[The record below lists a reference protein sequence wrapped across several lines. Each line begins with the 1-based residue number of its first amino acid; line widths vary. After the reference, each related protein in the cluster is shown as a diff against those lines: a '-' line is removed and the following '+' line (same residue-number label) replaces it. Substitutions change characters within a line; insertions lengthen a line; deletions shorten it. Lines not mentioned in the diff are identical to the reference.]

1 MRLRLRL
8 LLIAFA
14 VAILSVV
21 GAGVANAG
29 APIYPHQSS
38 GDRGS
43 DVRALQGLLRQQSVS
58 DLYISGIFDAPT
70 VAAVRAFQTARGLPV
85 TGMVDAGTWARLI
98 VRLDYGATGEAV
110 KVVQR
115 QLNEKRRA
123 GLPVDGVL
131 AGATATAVRSFQHH
145 AGLTRSGIVDASTW
159 RYLIGHFESPVFGRW
174 MCGYEVGSG
183 PAHWGT
189 GAAIGAV
196 RAAAVTLGQAGLG
209 PVAIGDV
216 SFEHGGDMPGHE
228 THERGMDVDV
238 RIMRRDEHQ
247 CQWGGNYRMAVYD
260 RSATR
265 AFIRAVRAA
274 APGHIKVIYFNDPV
288 LIREG
293 LTRWY
298 AGNDEHVHVRFCERV
313 SPHATYDC

>member
-1 MRLRLRL
+1 MPIRLRL
-8 LLIAFA
+8 LL
-14 VAILSVV
+14 VAAALGVLTV
-21 GAGVANAG
+21 GGTGVASAA
-29 APIYPHQSS
+29 APIYPHQSV

-43 DVRALQGLLRQQSVS
+43 DVRALQGLLRQQTAPN
-58 DLYISGIFDAPT
+58 LYISGIFDSAT
-70 VAAVRAFQTARGLPV
+70 VAAVRAFQTARALPV
-85 TGMVDAGTWARLI
+85 TGMVDAGTWTRLI
-98 VRLDYGATGEAV
+98 MRLDPGANGEAV

-115 QLNEKRRA
+115 QLNDKRRA
-123 GLPVDGVL
+123 GLAVDGVL

-145 AGLTRSGIVDASTW
+145 AGLTRSGVVDASTW
-159 RYLIGHFESPVFGRW
+159 RYLIGHFESPLFGRW
-174 MCGYEVGSG
+174 MCGYEAGNG

-196 RAAAVTLGQAGLG
+196 RAAAVTVGQAGLG

-216 SFEHGGDMPGHE
+216 SFEHGGDMPGHD
-228 THERGMDVDV
+228 THERGLDVDV
-238 RIMRRDEHQ
+238 RIMRRDDRQ

-265 AFIRAVRAA
+265 GFIKAVRAA

-298 AGNDEHVHVRFCERV
+298 AGHDDHVHVRFCERV
-313 SPHATYDC
+313 YPLATYDC